1 MNNEN
6 EPMPRKP
13 SAKKRLRIRK
23 RDMQILQ
30 HVAKFRMTTQDA
42 LHARFFAGQQRDA
55 VKSTLRRLCGAGPQ
69 GYFLKAEPLDA
80 RRVYYRLTPRATQV
94 LGLADDLAR
103 PLGIQARIRRYAI
116 LWLMCIDDSAVRVPF
131 NLRDFP
137 DHFPIA
143 ADRLP
148 RSNFYI
154 EDQPGGATRLGFSVV
169 DTGRHRQR
177 VFRNTATTMK
187 RFLEKGWIDAFI
199 TSRCFELSV
208 LTLTDTARDA
218 IESELA
224 QYLRRTLADQLC
236 RFGVGQDTPL
246 PFSIRVHVVPGLL
259 DVIPDGA
266 NQEG

>member
-1 MNNEN
+1 
-6 EPMPRKP
+6 MPRKP

-80 RRVYYRLTPRATQV
+80 RRVYYRLTPRATQL

-148 RSNFYI
+148 RSTS
-154 EDQPGGATRLGFSVV
+154 E
-169 DTGRHRQR
+169 
-177 VFRNTATTMK
+177 TAT
-187 RFLEKGWIDAFI
+187 
-199 TSRCFELSV
+199 
-208 LTLTDTARDA
+208 
-218 IESELA
+218 
-224 QYLRRTLADQLC
+224 
-236 RFGVGQDTPL
+236 
-246 PFSIRVHVVPGLL
+246 
-259 DVIPDGA
+259 
-266 NQEG
+266 